1 MKKPEL
7 SNLRK
12 NYNSGELNE
21 SNLTN
26 DPFKLFEIW
35 FNEALLNDKQEANA
49 MVLST
54 VSENQS
60 PSSRFVLLKDYSE
73 KGFVFFTNYNSKKGK
88 EIEGNKYVALLFFW
102 PSLERQVRIEG
113 TIKKTSAKVSD
124 EYFYSRPVESQ
135 ASAIISKQSTVINN
149 YNNLVIKQQQILNSN
164 FLKRPR
170 NWGGYIVTPILFEF
184 WQGRINRLHDR
195 IQYKVEKSKCWK
207 PERLSP

>member
-1 MKKPEL
+1 MQKPEL
-7 SNLRK
+7 SKLRK

-21 SNLTN
+21 SNLTI
-26 DPFKLFEIW
+26 DPFKQFEIW
-35 FNEALLNDKQEANA
+35 FNEVLSNDKLEANA

-54 VSENQS
+54 VSKNLS

-88 EIEGNKYVALLFFW
+88 EIEGNKNVALLFFW

-113 TIKKTSAKVSD
+113 TIKKTSAKISD

-135 ASAIISKQSTVINN
+135 ASAIISEQSTVIND
-149 YNNLVIKQQQILNSN
+149 YNNLVIQQQETLINN
-164 FLKRPR
+164 ILKRPE

-195 IQYKVEKSKCWK
+195 IQYRFEKNKSWK
-207 PERLSP
+207 IERLSP